1 MLRLILLMAI
11 MFALPF
17 LVWHVIQV
25 VRSTP
30 ANDDERPSAPTTVL
44 AIVGAFLAIAA
55 LLFYSVLDTE
65 GVSDRGGYQPPR
77 AVDGEIVPGHF
88 EPDDDEVPEDPP
100 QS

>member
-30 ANDDERPSAPTTVL
+30 TEGDERPSAPTMALT
-44 AIVGAFLAIAA
+44 IVGAFLAIAA

-88 EPDDDEVPEDPP
+88 EADEDDTPDEPP
-100 QS
+100 LL